1 MQVRR
6 QRIATFI
13 ILVMF
18 TSLFSG
24 CFGESSSSE
33 KEQLSGSDLW
43 SDDYRNSVYPW
54 GDPSNE
60 RTQFSAYHDY
70 FTMKSR
76 MMELA
81 EQNPDILE
89 YHEGLLGGINDR
101 GEQRTIDDYE
111 GWYYMH
117 ASPWLKITSDVQGGE
132 YNEFVGD
139 NGNYEDRPDVMLV
152 GNHHAREWMSYEV
165 PMFFLEVLVFSY
177 NNIGYDND
185 GDCLS
190 RDPDVQDS
198 NGDRIKCGPGD
209 IGIDEDG
216 WDGIDND
223 GDCWSQENESQDSN
237 GDGVPC
243 GPGDL
248 GVDEDFSEQWIVDL
262 IQQREIYLIPML
274 NVDGNRYD
282 REVFCGEDGWN
293 CDKAGWRKNLR
304 NNHPSGVSPIIDDEQ
319 IDEGCDGVDLNRNY
333 EYEWGTPTQGTW
345 PLIPGTCLDD
355 NGFNNDVYNGPKD
368 NRDDDGDGL
377 IDEDGVDGNDED
389 QDGEVDEDKA
399 GGNTEPETKFIQDM
413 TEMNDDNGDGA
424 SDFKATLSWHSYS
437 DLVLYPW
444 GHCTDC
450 PNPDQ
455 EQLKF
460 HGDWMAQMT
469 NYENMQSSSLYPTT
483 GDFCDWHYGVHGS
496 YCYTIEIG
504 GSQHGF
510 HPTPDMIGHT
520 AQLNLGIPFYMTEI
534 ADNPRERAQINLSTI
549 VLQIGE
555 DINIPAEG
563 DIPVDIC
570 IPTNSSSS
578 AISLDSSVMKY
589 RLSSAFRAQSDYSPK
604 EWYNESWESVSLSYT
619 SLDCLSNGF
628 ESGKV
633 LRAMLP
639 VPDDFSGIVY
649 YKAELSTLD
658 GADLLQY
665 PDQGEHYSFDV
676 EYRAPYGGVAGSLML
691 FLVVVV
697 FVWGGLGICLRMMMD
712 DEEAKEAILDA
723 EFVEGS

>member
-1 MQVRR
+1 
-6 QRIATFI
+6 
-13 ILVMF
+13 
-18 TSLFSG
+18 
-24 CFGESSSSE
+24 
-33 KEQLSGSDLW
+33 
-43 SDDYRNSVYPW
+43 
-54 GDPSNE
+54 
-60 RTQFSAYHDY
+60 
-70 FTMKSR
+70 
-76 MMELA
+76 
-81 EQNPDILE
+81 
-89 YHEGLLGGINDR
+89 
-101 GEQRTIDDYE
+101 
-111 GWYYMH
+111 
-117 ASPWLKITSDVQGGE
+117 
-132 YNEFVGD
+132 
-139 NGNYEDRPDVMLV
+139 
-152 GNHHAREWMSYEV
+152 
-165 PMFFLEVLVFSY
+165 
-177 NNIGYDND
+177 
-185 GDCLS
+185 
-190 RDPDVQDS
+190 
-198 NGDRIKCGPGD
+198 
-209 IGIDEDG
+209 
-216 WDGIDND
+216 
-223 GDCWSQENESQDSN
+223 
-237 GDGVPC
+237 
-243 GPGDL
+243 
-248 GVDEDFSEQWIVDL
+248 
-262 IQQREIYLIPML
+262 ML

-319 IDEGCDGVDLNRNY
+319 VDEGCDGVDLNRNY

-455 EQLKF
+455 EQLKY
-460 HGDWMAQMT
+460 HGDVMAQMT
-469 NYENMQSSSLYPTT
+469 NYENKQSSELYPTT

-534 ADNPRERAQINLSTI
+534 SDNPRERAQINQSSI
-549 VLQIGE
+549 ALQKGA
-555 DINIPAEG
+555 DINIPDEG

-570 IPTNSSSS
+570 ISTNLSSS

-589 RLSSAFRAQSDYSPK
+589 RLSSALRVQSDYSPK

-619 SLDCLSNGF
+619 SLDCLTNGV
-628 ESGKV
+628 ENGKV

-639 VPDDFSGIVY
+639 IPDDFSGNVY

-665 PDQGEHYSFDV
+665 PEQGKPYMFEV
-676 EYRAPYGGVAGSLML
+676 EYRAPYGGFGGSLML

-723 EFVEGS
+723 EFVEG